1 MRQVGAAL
9 GAHGDSGWA
18 LASTSDAVFGVSN
31 EGGECT
37 SWPPPDCPSPAPSRG
52 GGECY
57 AFGLNA
63 TSGEELWKARTGAP
77 GGGGVVVEDAA
88 RGLSLFV
95 AGSWAGVVVAYDMH
109 SGKQV
114 WSFRAGGEVESHPA
128 YYGGVVFAS
137 AEESRT
143 LFAINATTG
152 KELWRYN
159 GAAQEI
165 NSSPSVSLDTVFV
178 GANDHYMHAVSRT
191 TGAFKW
197 KVRTCANVFASAA
210 IADDGMVYIACN
222 TETGPTWGRGVGAV
236 YAIDPASPHNV
247 TVPVPER
254 KVAVAT

>member
-1 MRQVGAAL
+1 M
-9 GAHGDSGWA
+9 
-18 LASTSDAVFGVSN
+18 
-31 EGGECT
+31 
-37 SWPPPDCPSPAPSRG
+37 
-52 GGECY
+52 
-57 AFGLNA
+57 
-63 TSGEELWKARTGAP
+63 
-77 GGGGVVVEDAA
+77 VVEDAA